1 MIIYLG
7 IGTNL
12 GNREENLHTVLCL
25 LDKRLGERLACSSV
39 YRSAPVGFDSENE
52 FANIVV
58 VYDTNYTAEQLLVIT
73 QQIECEMGRT
83 EKSINGIYHD
93 RIIDID
99 LLYAYSLSPMTSEH
113 IPYSCSTPTLVLPHP
128 RMKER
133 DFVMIPLEE
142 VLQITNDNLSL
153 CF

>member
-1 MIIYLG
+1 MIIYIG

-12 GNREENLHTVLCL
+12 GDRENNLHHALSRM
-25 LDKRLGERLACSSV
+25 DERVGTQIACSSV
-39 YRSAPVGFDSENE
+39 YRSKPQGFDSDNE
-52 FANIVV
+52 FANIVT

-99 LLYAYSLSPMTSEH
+99 LLYAYSLSPSSEP
-113 IPYSCSTPTLVLPHP
+113 IPYTCSTPTLTLPHP
-128 RMKER
+128 RMTER
-133 DFVMIPLEE
+133 DFVMIPLKE
-142 VLQITNDNLSL
+142 VLNITNDNLSL

>member
-1 MIIYLG
+1 MIIYIG

-12 GNREENLHTVLCL
+12 GDRENNLHHALSRM
-25 LDKRLGERLACSSV
+25 DERVGTQIACSSV
-39 YRSAPVGFDSENE
+39 YHSKPQGFDSDNE

-58 VYDTNYTAEQLLVIT
+58 VYDTNYTAEQLLVIA

-99 LLYAYSLSPMTSEH
+99 LLYAYSLSPSSEP
-113 IPYSCSTPTLVLPHP
+113 IPYTCSTPTLTLPHP
-128 RMKER
+128 RMTER
-133 DFVMIPLEE
+133 DFVMIPLKE
-142 VLQITNDNLSL
+142 VLNITNDNLSL

>member
-1 MIIYLG
+1 MIIYIG

-12 GNREENLHTVLCL
+12 GDRENNLHHALSRM
-25 LDKRLGERLACSSV
+25 DERVGTQITCSSV
-39 YRSAPVGFDSENE
+39 YHSKPQGFDSDNE

-99 LLYAYSLSPMTSEH
+99 LLYAYSLSPSSEPS
-113 IPYSCSTPTLVLPHP
+113 PYTCSTPTLTLPHP
-128 RMKER
+128 RMTER
-133 DFVMIPLEE
+133 DFVMIPLKE
-142 VLQITNDNLSL
+142 VLNITNDNLSL

>member
-1 MIIYLG
+1 MIIYIG

-12 GNREENLHTVLCL
+12 GDRENNLHHALSRM
-25 LDKRLGERLACSSV
+25 DERVGTQIACSSV
-39 YRSAPVGFDSENE
+39 YRSKPQGFDSDNE
-52 FANIVV
+52 FANIVT

-99 LLYAYSLSPMTSEH
+99 LLYAYSLSPSSEP
-113 IPYSCSTPTLVLPHP
+113 IPYICSTPTLTLPHP
-128 RMKER
+128 RMTER
-133 DFVMIPLEE
+133 DFVMIPLKE
-142 VLQITNDNLSL
+142 VLNITNDNLSL

>member
-1 MIIYLG
+1 MIIYIG

-12 GNREENLHTVLCL
+12 GDRENNLHHALSRM
-25 LDKRLGERLACSSV
+25 DERVGTQIACSSV
-39 YRSAPVGFDSENE
+39 YHSKPQGFDSDNE
-52 FANIVV
+52 FANIVT

-83 EKSINGIYHD
+83 EKSVDGIYHD

-99 LLYAYSLSPMTSEH
+99 LLYAYSLSPSSEP
-113 IPYSCSTPTLVLPHP
+113 IPYTCSTPTLTLPHP
-128 RMKER
+128 RMTER
-133 DFVMIPLEE
+133 DFVMIPLKE
-142 VLQITNDNLSL
+142 VLNITNDNLSL

>member
-12 GNREENLHTVLCL
+12 GNREKNLHTVLCL

-39 YRSAPVGFDSENE
+39 YRSAPVGFDSDNE
-52 FANIVV
+52 FANIVT

-83 EKSINGIYHD
+83 EKSINGIYND

-99 LLYAYSLSPMTSEH
+99 LLYAYSLSPVTSEH

>member
-1 MIIYLG
+1 MIIYIG

-12 GNREENLHTVLCL
+12 GDRENNLHHALSRM
-25 LDKRLGERLACSSV
+25 DERVGTQIACSSV
-39 YRSAPVGFDSENE
+39 YRSKPQGFDSDNE
-52 FANIVV
+52 FANIVT
-58 VYDTNYTAEQLLVIT
+58 VYDTNYTAEELLVIT

-99 LLYAYSLSPMTSEH
+99 LLYAYSLSPSSEP
-113 IPYSCSTPTLVLPHP
+113 IPYTCSTPTLTLPHP
-128 RMKER
+128 RMTER
-133 DFVMIPLEE
+133 DFVMIPLKE
-142 VLQITNDNLSL
+142 VLNITNDNLSL

>member
-12 GNREENLHTVLCL
+12 GDRASNLREALRL
-25 LDKRLGERLACSSV
+25 LDDRVGMQLACSSV
-39 YRSAPVGFDSENE
+39 YHSKPQGFDSDNE
-52 FANIVV
+52 FANIVT

-83 EKSINGIYHD
+83 EKSINGIYND
-93 RIIDID
+93 RIIDLD
-99 LLYAYSLSPMTSEH
+99 LLYAYSLSPVTSEH

-133 DFVMIPLEE
+133 DFVIIPLEE

>member
-39 YRSAPVGFDSENE
+39 YRSAPVGFDSDNE
-52 FANIVV
+52 FANIVT

-73 QQIECEMGRT
+73 QQIECEMGRI

-99 LLYAYSLSPMTSEH
+99 LLYAYSLSPVTSEH

>member
-1 MIIYLG
+1 MIIYIG

-12 GNREENLHTVLCL
+12 GDRENNLHHALSRM
-25 LDKRLGERLACSSV
+25 DERVGTQIACSSV
-39 YRSAPVGFDSENE
+39 YHSKPQGFDSDNE

-99 LLYAYSLSPMTSEH
+99 LLYAYSLSPSSEP
-113 IPYSCSTPTLVLPHP
+113 IPYTCSTPTLTLPHP
-128 RMKER
+128 RMTER
-133 DFVMIPLEE
+133 DFVMIPLKE
-142 VLQITNDNLSL
+142 VLNITNDNLSL

>member
-1 MIIYLG
+1 MIIYIG

-12 GNREENLHTVLCL
+12 GDRENNLHHALSRM
-25 LDKRLGERLACSSV
+25 DERVGTQIACSSV
-39 YRSAPVGFDSENE
+39 YHSKPQGFDSDNE
-52 FANIVV
+52 FANIVT

-99 LLYAYSLSPMTSEH
+99 LLYAYSLSPSSEP
-113 IPYSCSTPTLVLPHP
+113 IPYTCSTPTLTLPHP
-128 RMKER
+128 RMTER
-133 DFVMIPLEE
+133 DFVMIPLKE
-142 VLQITNDNLSL
+142 VLNITNDNLSL

>member
-1 MIIYLG
+1 MIIYIG

-12 GNREENLHTVLCL
+12 GDRENNLHHALRL
-25 LDKRLGERLACSSV
+25 LDDRVGMQLACSSV
-39 YRSAPVGFDSENE
+39 YHSKPQGFDSDNE
-52 FANIVV
+52 FANIVT

-73 QQIECEMGRT
+73 QQVECEMGRT
-83 EKSINGIYHD
+83 QKSINGIYHD

-99 LLYAYSLSPMTSEH
+99 LLFAYTISPLTLER
-113 IPYSCSTPTLVLPHP
+113 IRCTCSTSTLVLPHP

-142 VLQITNDNLSL
+142 VLPITNDTLSL

>member
-1 MIIYLG
+1 MIIYIG

-12 GNREENLHTVLCL
+12 GDRENNLHHALSRM
-25 LDKRLGERLACSSV
+25 DERVGTQIACSSV
-39 YRSAPVGFDSENE
+39 YRSKSQGFDSDNE

-99 LLYAYSLSPMTSEH
+99 LLYAYSLSPSSEP
-113 IPYSCSTPTLVLPHP
+113 IPYTCSTPTLTLPHP
-128 RMKER
+128 RMTER
-133 DFVMIPLEE
+133 DFVMIPLKE
-142 VLQITNDNLSL
+142 VLNITNDNLSL